1 MNYCF
6 EGDDSVNGDDL
17 VRVLP
22 KDFVA
27 SVVGSGFMRGTKDLA
42 GAIFQGVFVE
52 LGCAFHR

>member
-6 EGDDSVNGDDL
+6 ERDGLVNEDDL

-27 SVVGSGFMRGTKDLA
+27 CDIGSGFMRGTKDLA
-42 GAIFQGVFVE
+42 GAID
-52 LGCAFHR
+52 LSR